1 MITDPVAETRTEL
14 THSPPL
20 CFTSTA
26 FSAFNDGVFY
36 TKIGGGEHI
45 RFHISLKIS
54 LQPKPAAEYK

>member
-36 TKIGGGEHI
+36 TKIGGGNTLDFI
-45 RFHISLKIS
+45 
-54 LQPKPAAEYK
+54 